1 MKPQITLGTSVLP
14 GRVAHKIQV
23 QKDMSVVVWKLLRI
37 MNHAEKYYWKA
48 EPDAIS
54 HSATAKGIM
63 VSVEERCKLVQSQ
76 SLSASVTWKTLL
88 NIFLNIF
95 IFLLLLAK

>member
-1 MKPQITLGTSVLP
+1 MLP

-54 HSATAKGIM
+54 RSATAKGIM

-76 SLSASVTWKTLL
+76 SLSASVTWKTSSKHL
-88 NIFLNIF
+88 
-95 IFLLLLAK
+95 

>member
-1 MKPQITLGTSVLP
+1 MLP
-14 GRVAHKIQV
+14 GCVAHKIQV

-54 HSATAKGIM
+54 HSATAKAIM

-76 SLSASVTWKTLL
+76 SLSASVTWKTSSKHLYFFTVISKMS
-88 NIFLNIF
+88 NF
-95 IFLLLLAK
+95 